1 MANHNPVPGPGRN
14 KKLDNPRLVETFCKY
29 IKLGCSIKGAC
40 GSIGISEPTYRNYM
54 HIAEKQL
61 EEGIEDSLEIQ
72 FYNKVKQAE
81 GDFETRN
88 LELIQAKATDS
99 WQAAAW
105 LLERRRQQ
113 EYVIRQDSAWAV
125 PDKITV
131 KMDVT
136 PESKEQE

>member
-1 MANHNPVPGPGRN
+1 MANPNPVKSPGRT
-14 KKLDNPRLVETFCKY
+14 KKITNPRLVETFCKY

-40 GSIGISEPTYRNYM
+40 GSVGISETAYRSYM

-81 GDFETRN
+81 GDFETHN

-136 PESKEQE
+136 PEVKDE

>member
-1 MANHNPVPGPGRN
+1 MANPNPVKSPGRT
-14 KKLDNPRLVETFCKY
+14 KKITNPRLVETFCKN

-40 GSIGISEPTYRNYM
+40 GSVGISETAYRSYM
-54 HIAEKQL
+54 HTAEKQL
-61 EEGIEDSLEIQ
+61 EEGIEDSLEID

-81 GDFETRN
+81 GDFETHN

-131 KMDVT
+131 KMDVS
-136 PESKEQE
+136 PDDKE

>member
-1 MANHNPVPGPGRN
+1 MANPNPKAGPGTN
-14 KKLDNPRLVETFCKY
+14 KKLANPRLVETFCKY

-40 GSIGISEPTYRNYM
+40 GSIGISEQTYRNYM
-54 HIAEKQL
+54 HAAEKQL
-61 EEGIEDSLEIQ
+61 EEGLEDSIEIN

-81 GDFETRN
+81 GAFETHN

-113 EYVIRQDSAWAV
+113 EYVIHQDAAWAV

-131 KMDVT
+131 KMDVK
-136 PESKEQE
+136 PDGKE